1 MELAKAYD
9 PKQAEENHY
18 KRWEDSGFFAPEI
31 NQDPNAKAFS
41 IVIPPPNVT
50 GSLHMGHALQHTI
63 MDVLTRWRRMQGF
76 RTLWLPGTDHAGISV
91 QRKVV
96 EQLKKDEHKTPLD
109 IGREEF
115 LRRCWTWKEQYG
127 NTITEQMRREGVS
140 VDWSRHRFTMD
151 AELSQAVRSVFVT
164 LYEEGSIYRGLRIVN
179 WCPKDKTVLSDL
191 EVKEETK
198 KDGKLYYLKY
208 PLSGSPPYEGGV
220 AAASADGVVFTSPDT
235 LDQADHSTKNH
246 PVGAGATPLLRKE
259 GNFLIVATTRP
270 ETMLGDTAVAVNP
283 NDKRYKH
290 LIGKMIALPLTN
302 REIPIVAD
310 EYVDSEFGTGAV
322 KITPA
327 HDPNDYLVGER
338 HGLEQ
343 LLVMNMDGTMNAAAG
358 AEFEGLDRF
367 KAREKVVAMFDELGL
382 LEKVDDYEI
391 TLPVCERC
399 KTIVEPIL
407 SEQWFV
413 KMDELRDLGLELANK
428 NIPRFSPEVPHAKVY
443 ANWLENLKDWT
454 ISRQLWWGHQIPAWY
469 DEDGNV
475 YVAMTAEEAAEKSGG
490 KELTQD
496 NDVLDT
502 WFSSGLW
509 AFSTFGWTGTSGS
522 PPYEGGVAVPMSS
535 IGTDGVVFTSPDTLD
550 QAEYSTKNH
559 PVGETPPPLLR
570 KEGSFISSDLET
582 FLPTDVLVTGRDII
596 FLWVSRMMMLTK
608 KFTGKAA
615 FHDCV
620 ITGTVLGK
628 DGKPMSK
635 SRNNG
640 VDPIEMFDKFGVD
653 ATRIY
658 LASIATGADIK
669 WNDLLIE
676 TYRNFANKIW
686 NATRFCLMNAG
697 DAKVDHASL
706 MSSGQWSV
714 AGGQQENL
722 TTDHR
727 QLTTAL
733 ADRWIIS
740 RLNSTALDVN
750 VALKKYEF
758 HTAVSLLYHFFWDDF
773 CDWYIELKK
782 DEINAGDIEAT
793 TRILT
798 ILEIALRMLHPFMP
812 YLTEE
817 LWLKLPGTS
826 SALHHPAYKSPVATA
841 PGSDKSDVTIMLTKF
856 PPGDEAAIDENA
868 ESEMSA
874 VIDVIK
880 KVRNIRAEMNIST
893 AIKFEVHIAADTAMQ
908 RVFEANKAQIMKLAK
923 AGNLVICAEL
933 DVPKASAKAVT
944 NDARLA
950 VPLEGLIDFD
960 KERERLNNQIAKLT
974 DEKIRLDAQLA
985 NANFVDRAPAEKV
998 TELRDRSAELEK
1010 QVETLNSNLD
1020 ALSQ

>member
-9 PKQAEENHY
+9 PKSAEESHY
-18 KRWEDSGFFAPEI
+18 KRWEESGFFAPEI
-31 NQDPNAKAFS
+31 NEDPDAKPYS

-63 MDVLTRWRRMQGF
+63 MDVLTRWKRMQGY

-96 EQLKKDEHKTPLD
+96 EQLRKDENKSPLD

-115 LRRCWTWKEQYG
+115 LRRCWVWKEQYG
-127 NTITEQMRREGVS
+127 NTITEQMRREGAS

-151 AELSQAVRSVFVT
+151 ESLSLAVRNVFCT
-164 LYEEGSIYRGLRIVN
+164 LYEEGWIYRGLRIVN

-191 EVKEETK
+191 EVKEETR
-198 KDGKLYYLKY
+198 KDGKLTYLKY
-208 PLSGSPPYEGGV
+208 PIVGT
-220 AAASADGVVFTSPDT
+220 DQT
-235 LDQADHSTKNH
+235 LT
-246 PVGAGATPLLRKE
+246 
-259 GNFLIVATTRP
+259 VATTRP

-283 NDKRYKH
+283 SDERYKD
-290 LIGKMIALPLTN
+290 LVGKKIALPLTN

-310 EYVDSEFGTGAV
+310 EYVEAEFGTGAV
-322 KITPA
+322 KVTPA
-327 HDPNDYLVGER
+327 HDPNDYQIGER

-343 LLVMNMDGTMNAAAG
+343 LLIMNDDGTMNAAAG
-358 AEFEGLDRF
+358 PEFDGLDRF
-367 KAREKVVAMFDELGL
+367 AAREKVVAMFDELGL
-382 LEKVDDYEI
+382 LEKVEDYEI
-391 TLPVCERC
+391 TLPICERC

-413 KMDELRDLGLELANK
+413 KMDEMRDLALGLMESEGS
-428 NIPRFSPEVPHAKVY
+428 PHFSPQVPHEKVY
-443 ANWLENLKDWT
+443 TAWLENLKDWT

-469 DEDGNV
+469 DTDGNV
-475 YVAMTAEEAAEKSGG
+475 YVARTADEAREKAGG
-490 KELTQD
+490 RELRPD
-496 NDVLDT
+496 SDVLDT

-509 AFSTFGWTGTSGS
+509 AFSTFGWNGS
-522 PPYEGGVAVPMSS
+522 VTE
-535 IGTDGVVFTSPDTLD
+535 TDDLD
-550 QAEYSTKNH
+550 A
-559 PVGETPPPLLR
+559 
-570 KEGSFISSDLET
+570 

-608 KFTGKAA
+608 KFADKTA
-615 FHDCV
+615 FRDCV

-669 WNDLLIE
+669 WNDVGVE

-686 NATRFCLMNAG
+686 NATRFSLLNSEG
-697 DAKVDHASL
+697 AKVDHSSL
-706 MSSGQWSV
+706 
-714 AGGQQENL
+714 
-722 TTDHR
+722 
-727 QLTTAL
+727 TAEALPL
-733 ADRWIIS
+733 AERWIIS
-740 RLNSTALDVN
+740 RLNQTALDLN
-750 VALKKYEF
+750 KALGKYEF

-782 DEINAGDIEAT
+782 DEINAGDVEAT

-826 SALHHPAYKSPVATA
+826 SELNNPAYSKADAS
-841 PGSDKSDVTIMLTKF
+841 IMLTKF
-856 PPGDEAAIDENA
+856 PPGDASALDVSA
-868 ESEMSA
+868 ESELNA
-874 VIDVIK
+874 VIEVIK
-880 KVRNIRAEMNIST
+880 KVRNIRSEMNISPS
-893 AIKFEVHIAADTAMQ
+893 IKFTVHIAAERALQDVM
-908 RVFEANKAQIMKLAK
+908 EANKAQILKLAR
-923 AGNLVICAEL
+923 AENLVISDSL
-933 DVPKASAKAVT
+933 DVPKASAKAVVAG
-944 NDARLA
+944 NASLA

-960 KERERLNNQIAKLT
+960 KERTRLNNQITKLAE
-974 DEKIRLDAQLA
+974 EKSRLDAQLS
-985 NANFVDRAPAEKV
+985 NQNFVERAPAEKV
-998 TELRDRSAELEK
+998 DALRERQSELTH
-1010 QVETLNSNLD
+1010 QINTLNNNLE
-1020 ALSQ
+1020 ALN